1 VEQAVLKGIHPLVTP
16 ELLGVLAEMGH
27 GDDLAIVD
35 ANFPAAS
42 TAAETHFGRPIYLPG
57 ASLAE
62 AVEAVLSLVPLDSF
76 VDEPVRRMASDEGLE
91 DLPPVQKEVEAVVG
105 TVLGRPC
112 RLGALDRFA
121 FYEAARASY
130 AVVQTGERRWWGD
143 VLLKKGA
150 FRPGDGA

>member
-1 VEQAVLKGIHPLVTP
+1 VLKGAHRLLTP
-16 ELLGVLAEMGH
+16 ELLRVLAEMGH

-42 TAAETHFGRPIYLPG
+42 TAYETRFGRPIYLPG
-57 ASLAE
+57 VSLGQ
-62 AVEAVLSLVPLDSF
+62 AVEAVLTVLPLDSF
-76 VDEPVRRMASDEGLE
+76 VDHPVRCMASGQGPE
-91 DLPPVQKEVEAVVG
+91 DLPPVQKEVQSIVAAA
-105 TVLGRPC
+105 LGQPLE
-112 RLGALDRFA
+112 LGALERFT

-150 FRPGDGA
+150 FAPEGEG